1 MIAAPMTVVETAEF
15 MKEAA
20 RLMSDWERAELI
32 AFVGANP
39 EAGEIIPGTGGVRK
53 IRWSRQGMGKRGGAR
68 VIYYYHNERLPLF
81 PLSAYAKSSKANLSK
96 VERNEMKRLVPG
108 GGIPEKGHRN
118 DMTKKTSRL
127 TARKAPRKR
136 QTVGGSIIEGLK
148 QAIAWTRGEN
158 DNVRVT
164 LVHVPEVDVRK
175 VRTKM
180 GLSQAQFATKFGF
193 PPATLRNWEQGRSRP
208 DAPTRVLLA
217 VIAKHPEAVED
228 VLQKAS

>member
-1 MIAAPMTVVETAEF
+1 MA
-15 MKEAA
+15 
-20 RLMSDWERAELI
+20 
-32 AFVGANP
+32 
-39 EAGEIIPGTGGVRK
+39 
-53 IRWSRQGMGKRGGAR
+53 
-68 VIYYYHNERLPLF
+68 
-81 PLSAYAKSSKANLSK
+81 
-96 VERNEMKRLVPG
+96 
-108 GGIPEKGHRN
+108 
-118 DMTKKTSRL
+118 TKKRSKSA
-127 TARKAPRKR
+127 ARKAPQVRRR
-136 QTVGGSIIEGLK
+136 QTVGESIIEGLK
-148 QAIAWTRGEN
+148 QAIAWTRGED

-228 VLQKAS
+228 VLRKAS